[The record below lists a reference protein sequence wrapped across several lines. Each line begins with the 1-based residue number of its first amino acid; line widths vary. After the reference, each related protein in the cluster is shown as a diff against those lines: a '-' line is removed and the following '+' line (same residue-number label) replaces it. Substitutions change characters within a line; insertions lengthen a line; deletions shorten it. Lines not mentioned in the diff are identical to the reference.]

1 VEDGWQRADGYSLSS
16 LHFIGVYLC
25 GLVVEE
31 KNEKMQEG

>member
-1 VEDGWQRADGYSLSS
+1 VKAGAPPLR

>member
-1 VEDGWQRADGYSLSS
+1 VKAGAPPLR

-31 KNEKMQEG
+31 KNENMQEG

>member
-1 VEDGWQRADGYSLSS
+1 VKTGAPPLR